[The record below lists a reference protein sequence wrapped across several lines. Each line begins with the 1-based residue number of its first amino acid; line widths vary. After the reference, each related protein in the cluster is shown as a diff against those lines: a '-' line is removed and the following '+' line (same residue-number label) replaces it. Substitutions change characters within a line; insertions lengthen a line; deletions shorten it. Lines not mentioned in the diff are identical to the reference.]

1 MFAGQDLSNTMRIG
15 LNFDT
20 YQRFLSSLTGSS
32 RAILFAAIF
41 CLFGTFGFLT
51 DIMSVGRHSGVH
63 VLFDVMFTG
72 VMAALTAF
80 ATAKKRWLLWPLMVA
95 QLAVAVTIAAL
106 APTIFGDGPM
116 LTGEILRLRL
126 TLDAVGSMVTVIG
139 GYIALAIF
147 LGRESANYLR
157 IHAEIVLA
165 HEIHQALVPPLAG
178 RTARFEFA
186 GASHPSGEVGGDL
199 VDVVDSAEGRWIAY
213 VADVSGH
220 GVHAGVVM
228 GLVKSAAR
236 MALHRHASLEELLRD
251 LNDVLMPLMRSNM
264 FVTIAAVES
273 TPGGIR
279 FSLAGHLPILH
290 FRADLSTVEEVS
302 IANLPIGFFPDQ
314 AYSTGVVRC
323 RPGDV
328 LVLITDGLVE
338 VFDRHDRELGLDA
351 IKRVLV
357 DAGRHAPAEI
367 LAALRETARAHGAQL
382 DDQSALV
389 LRVLE
394 I

>member
-1 MFAGQDLSNTMRIG
+1 M
-15 LNFDT
+15 
-20 YQRFLSSLTGSS
+20 
-32 RAILFAAIF
+32 
-41 CLFGTFGFLT
+41 
-51 DIMSVGRHSGVH
+51 H

-80 ATAKKRWLLWPLMVA
+80 ATARKRWLLWPLLVA

-106 APTIFGDGPM
+106 APAIFGDGPM

-126 TLDAVGSMVTVIG
+126 TLDGMGSMITVIG
-139 GYIALAIF
+139 GYIALA
-147 LGRESANYLR
+147 ESSSVAKAPTTSASMPRLSSLTKSTR
-157 IHAEIVLA
+157 PSFHRSQVAPAV
-165 HEIHQALVPPLAG
+165 
-178 RTARFEFA
+178 RREFA

-302 IANLPIGFFPDQ
+302 IANVCNRILPDQ

-357 DAGRHAPAEI
+357 DVGRRRTPGGWP
-367 LAALRETARAHGAQL
+367 ALRRDRTRTALNSTTRAPWSCACSRNLTVTISSAIIRLVHQRRAHV
-382 DDQSALV
+382 SHR
-389 LRVLE
+389 RVKWRDAT
-394 I
+394 IRTTS

>member
-1 MFAGQDLSNTMRIG
+1 MRIG

-20 YQRFLSSLTGSS
+20 YQRFLSSLTGRS

-41 CLFGTFGFLT
+41 CLFATFGFLT
-51 DIMSVGRHSGVH
+51 DIISVGRHSGVH

-80 ATAKKRWLLWPLMVA
+80 ATARKRWLLWPLLIA
-95 QLAVAVTIAAL
+95 QLAIAVTIA
-106 APTIFGDGPM
+106 
-116 LTGEILRLRL
+116 
-126 TLDAVGSMVTVIG
+126 
-139 GYIALAIF
+139 
-147 LGRESANYLR
+147 
-157 IHAEIVLA
+157 
-165 HEIHQALVPPLAG
+165 
-178 RTARFEFA
+178 
-186 GASHPSGEVGGDL
+186 
-199 VDVVDSAEGRWIAY
+199 
-213 VADVSGH
+213 
-220 GVHAGVVM
+220 
-228 GLVKSAAR
+228 
-236 MALHRHASLEELLRD
+236 
-251 LNDVLMPLMRSNM
+251 
-264 FVTIAAVES
+264 
-273 TPGGIR
+273 
-279 FSLAGHLPILH
+279 LPILH

-302 IANLPIGFFPDQ
+302 IANLPLGFFADQ

-338 VFDRHDRELGLDA
+338 VFDRHDRELGLDT

-357 DAGRHAPAEI
+357 DVGRHAPAEI